1 MRRIALVTMI
11 LCAPFARAADRVA
24 YVERQ
29 VVRYEGDRAF
39 VATELVA
46 TVVSDAPVVEKKAA
60 PAVAVTTFQKFVSGS
75 YHAGHDCPNCGTEQ
89 TRIGNDAGPN
99 HDHTCPKCGT
109 SWYHMDA
116 VSTGTTLKVMRRLFG
131 R

>member
-1 MRRIALVTMI
+1 MRRLSLLFLLMASS
-11 LCAPFARAADRVA
+11 AQAADRVA
-24 YVERQ
+24 YIERQ
-29 VVRYEGDRAF
+29 VVRYEGERPI
-39 VATELVA
+39 VVTEQVA
-46 TVVSDAPVVEKKAA
+46 TVVSDPVVKAAPVVAA
-60 PAVAVTTFQKFVSGS
+60 TTFQKFVSGS

-109 SWYHMDA
+109 TWHHVDA
-116 VSTGTTLKVMRRLFG
+116 VSTGTPLKVMRRLFG